1 MFKSLQNHNLDTCIL
16 MIILFSLWKLISR
29 EHFFTNIFQEKTET
43 TLLSY
48 VSNDNA
54 ITDIVRQNIFYNNVS
69 KRNKDLF
76 LFKETVY

>member
-1 MFKSLQNHNLDTCIL
+1 MHFNDNLIFFMKTY
-16 MIILFSLWKLISR
+16 FQGT
-29 EHFFTNIFQEKTET
+29 FFTNIFQEKTET
-43 TLLSY
+43 TSLSY